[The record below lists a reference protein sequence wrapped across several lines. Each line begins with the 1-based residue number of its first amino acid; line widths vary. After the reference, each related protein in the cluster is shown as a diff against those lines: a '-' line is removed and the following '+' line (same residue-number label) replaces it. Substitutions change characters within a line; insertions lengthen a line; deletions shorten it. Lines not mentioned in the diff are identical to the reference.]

1 MGIGQNINTS
11 RSLEGVDSSSHGW
24 FWGFK
29 TWIEEATSDVVE
41 TVRELE
47 FEVQPEDAAEL
58 LQSRDG
64 TVMGE
69 EALLMDEQRNE
80 LLEMESTLV
89 TML

>member
-1 MGIGQNINTS
+1 M
-11 RSLEGVDSSSHGW
+11 
-24 FWGFK
+24 
-29 TWIEEATSDVVE
+29 
-41 TVRELE
+41 RELE

-69 EALLMDEQRNE
+69 EALLMDEQRNG
-80 LLEMESTLV
+80 LLKMESTLV